1 MTKSSSSLAGRLMTA
16 QVLVIGAGGVS
27 LVVAATLIA
36 PRQFRAHLALAGENA
51 PEVAKHAEAAFAS
64 AFSESLA
71 VSLAAALVTAAL
83 VSWFLVRR
91 VTRPVEELARAADS
105 IAAGQYRVALPA
117 AGFSSEIRR
126 LSDAFGHM
134 AGRLADTDTAR
145 SRLLADLAHE
155 LRTPLATLEAYIDG
169 MEDGV
174 VPEDAA
180 SWSTMRGQV
189 ARLHRLATDLREV
202 AAAEEHTLVSALRP
216 TSVDELCDIAI
227 AAARP
232 RYQSKGVELTLRRST
247 PVSRVLADAGRLQ
260 QVLANLLDN
269 ALRHTPAGG
278 HVELGVGD
286 VARYLRLTLR
296 DDGEGIPRGQLDTI
310 FERFRRVD
318 PARVVADGGSGLGL
332 TIARAIV
339 ADHGGT
345 LVADSDG
352 PGHGATFTIEL
363 PAASAG

>member
-1 MTKSSSSLAGRLMTA
+1 MSKSSSSLAGRLMAA
-16 QVLVIGAGGVS
+16 QLLVIGAGGIS

-36 PRQFRAHLALAGENA
+36 PRQFRTHLALAGENA
-51 PEVAKHAEAAFAS
+51 PEVTAHAEAAFSS
-64 AFSESLA
+64 AFSAALA
-71 VSLAAALVTAAL
+71 VALAAALTTAAV

-105 IAAGQYRVALPA
+105 IAAGEYRVAVPS
-117 AGFSSEIRR
+117 AGLGSELGR
-126 LSDAFGHM
+126 LSDAFIHM
-134 AGRLADTDTAR
+134 TGRLSDADAAR

-202 AAAEEHTLVSALRP
+202 ASAEEHTLVSALRP
-216 TSVDELCDIAI
+216 TSVDELCDAAI

-247 PVSRVLADAGRLQ
+247 PVSSVLADAGRLQ

-278 HVELGVGD
+278 HVELRAATVGSR
-286 VARYLRLTLR
+286 VRLALR

-345 LVADSDG
+345 LVADDDG

-363 PAASAG
+363 PAAPAG